1 MTDASAEPLY
11 RLYGEMAALKA
22 VVGVMLPFSS
32 QPQALLA
39 VIESL
44 EQATL
49 ETLGALPEEH
59 PMRDGF
65 QGTLANYRLILRKS
79 IEDAAR
85 AADSA
90 ANDAG

>member
-1 MTDASAEPLY
+1 MTDSPGDPLY

-22 VVGVMLPFSS
+22 VVGVMLPLSP
-32 QPQALLA
+32 QPQALLS

-49 ETLGALPEEH
+49 ETLGALPADH

-65 QGTLANYRLILRKS
+65 QGTLENYKLILRKS
-79 IEDAAR
+79 LEDATR
-85 AADSA
+85 A
-90 ANDAG
+90 ANDAE

>member
-1 MTDASAEPLY
+1 MTDTSSDPLY

-22 VVGVMLPFSS
+22 VVGVLLPLSP
-32 QPQALLA
+32 QPQALMA

-49 ETLGALPEEH
+49 ETLGSLPADH

-65 QGTLANYRLILRKS
+65 QGTLGNYKRILAKS
-79 IEDAAR
+79 IEDATR
-85 AADSA
+85 A
-90 ANDAG
+90 ANDAE

>member
-1 MTDASAEPLY
+1 MSDASGDPLY

-22 VVGVMLPFSS
+22 VVGVMLPLSP

-49 ETLGALPEEH
+49 ETLGALPPDH

-65 QGTLANYRLILRKS
+65 QGTLENYRLILRKS
-79 IEDAAR
+79 LEDASR
-85 AADSA
+85 A
-90 ANDAG
+90 ANDGD

>member
-1 MTDASAEPLY
+1 MTDASGDPLY
-11 RLYGEMAALKA
+11 RLYGEMAAVKA
-22 VVGVMLPFSS
+22 VMGVLLPLSP

-49 ETLGALPEEH
+49 DTLGALPPDH

-65 QGTLANYRLILRKS
+65 QGTLANYKLILRKS

-85 AADSA
+85 TADGA
-90 ANDAG
+90 ANDAE